1 MCHTKN
7 QENLNLNEKRQ
18 STDINSSRTQML
30 KLFYKGFKAAVRKVL
45 WQAVNK
51 RAWKKQKKIVSL
63 SKEVENLRK
72 EIEDIKE
79 NQMEIF

>member
-1 MCHTKN
+1 MC
-7 QENLNLNEKRQ
+7 
-18 STDINSSRTQML
+18 L
-30 KLFYKGFKAAVRKVL
+30 KET
-45 WQAVNK
+45 
-51 RAWKKQKKIVSL
+51 KKIVSL

>member
-1 MCHTKN
+1 
-7 QENLNLNEKRQ
+7 
-18 STDINSSRTQML
+18 ML

-63 SKEVENLRK
+63 SKELENLRK